1 MAQLDILARHRHH
14 QYLTAMLKASH
25 AARLMR
31 KGWPDDA
38 AARRCGYGDVS
49 SMRKAIKKYL
59 HQKSPAPAPT
69 GNEAD
74 QNIHHQNTTKEA
86 DCQ

>member
-1 MAQLDILARHRHH
+1 MTQPDTLARHRHH
-14 QYLTAMLKASH
+14 QRLTAMLKASH

-59 HQKSPAPAPT
+59 KSPAPT
-69 GNEAD
+69 GIGNGAGE
-74 QNIHHQNTTKEA
+74 NIHRQNTTKEA
-86 DCQ
+86 TCQ